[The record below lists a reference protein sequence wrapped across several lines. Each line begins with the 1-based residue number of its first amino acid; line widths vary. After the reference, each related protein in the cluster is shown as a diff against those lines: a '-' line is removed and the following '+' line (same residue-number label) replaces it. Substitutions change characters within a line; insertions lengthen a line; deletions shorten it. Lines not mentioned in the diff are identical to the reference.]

1 MTTEYFG
8 TWTPQAPYGPQDEDD
23 RDADRQILLDM
34 QIPGGLDGTFI
45 QDFTCTWFPKHG
57 KEEEK
62 KLWPQ
67 KDPDE
72 GCKFWE
78 RMGRERD

>member
-1 MTTEYFG
+1 MSIY
-8 TWTPQAPYGPQDEDD
+8 
-23 RDADRQILLDM
+23 LLNTFYD
-34 QIPGGLDGTFI
+34 IGYERPGKLERGDTFI

-57 KEEEK
+57 KEQGK

-72 GCKFWE
+72 RCKFWE
-78 RMGRERD
+78 ERASD